1 MPERHESVTAD
12 GWDDLGCS
20 DSRGKLLTSLGIYDI
35 SACDVFD
42 EGLDLL
48 YTPGM
53 VYHRHS
59 SMPAWKYACLVIL
72 AIILVRFLSYNVQAL
87 WHPAEAQQKEQVPA
101 IVCCLLTLAIVL
113 TDRDDLLVTSADQ
126 VFLWSTVAYI
136 AVYLVMHI
144 ARIVGDEQNRK
155 KTGGW
160 DQDEQD
166 RIRSGG
172 QELEPQAKLPVY
184 NVLVASLQLI
194 ATRFYSAAETPYN
207 LVLITILACR
217 GWYVFWWG
225 ELSSQLEGASFK
237 IVLN

>member
-1 MPERHESVTAD
+1 MPERQESVTAD
-12 GWDDLGCS
+12 GWGDLGCS
-20 DSRGKLLTSLGIYDI
+20 DSKGKLLTSLGIYDI

-59 SMPAWKYACLVIL
+59 SMPPWKYAFLVVL
-72 AIILVRFLSYNVQAL
+72 AIVLVRFLSYNVQAL
-87 WHPAEAQQKEQVPA
+87 WHPAEAQQQQQIPA

-113 TDRDDLLVTSADQ
+113 TDRDHLLVTSADQ

-136 AVYLVMHI
+136 AVYILIHI
-144 ARIVGDEQNRK
+144 ARIVA
-155 KTGGW
+155 
-160 DQDEQD
+160 DEQD
-166 RIRSGG
+166 RKKGG
-172 QELEPQAKLPVY
+172 MEVPNQEPQTKIPVY

-237 IVLN
+237 IVLK